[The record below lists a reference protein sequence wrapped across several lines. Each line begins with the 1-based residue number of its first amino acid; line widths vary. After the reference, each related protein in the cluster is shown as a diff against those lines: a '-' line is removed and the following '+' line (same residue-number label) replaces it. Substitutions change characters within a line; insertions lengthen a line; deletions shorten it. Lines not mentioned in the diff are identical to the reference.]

1 MRTIREQAFAD
12 TECKTVILSPGI
24 HEVEKWAFRNSR
36 LEQLYIYDDLEKISD
51 YAFQDCDML
60 RTLHI
65 NSIEAP
71 AYSGNYFDTF
81 QDKYDRLLSLKDKK
95 KIVLFSG
102 SSTRFGYD
110 SAMLDQAFP
119 DYEVVNMGVF
129 AYSPALPQLELIR
142 SCMKEGDILLDSPE
156 FDAANRQFCYQ
167 KELDYATFA
176 MMESNYDA
184 FADLDL
190 REYAQVFTAFSAYQT
205 ARQDIE
211 RKNYDVCASDYDEDG
226 NEVEEPSYN
235 EYGDYVVYRPNST
248 SEKPIYGLPVNYTVN
263 AFPKETYI
271 DSANAEF
278 QKFIGEFAASLCWQI
293 YYYMTNA
300 RGMHGEFWRWA
311 ELIVVYAVI
320 FTILALI
327 ELSLKKDLEE
337 IHITRRE
344 LLVVIIIATSVFAM
358 SNLSYLD
365 QDGLFSGSFVMD
377 IFIIRTLVD
386 LSGIAVLYAY
396 HVQVK
401 EIQIRFEKDTLRN
414 IMEMQY
420 KNYQLS
426 KENIDMVNQ
435 KYHDLKHQI
444 NLLKTQSY
452 AQAGKSTSYLEKMER
467 EIRVYETQ
475 NKTGNPI
482 LDAVLTNKALLC
494 QNKEIELKF
503 IVDGGALSF
512 MEDMDVSALFG
523 NMLDNAIE
531 SAQKQQEKQKR
542 LIWLYVTREKQFVR
556 IRTENYCDE
565 KIQFKNGMPVTTKK
579 DRRLHGYGMKSIKS
593 TVEKYNGSVVA
604 AQENN
609 WFELKILLPAAM

>member
-1 MRTIREQAFAD
+1 MNTPGYYYAIAYALSVFVIAGTNERKIGRWKLAAVSCVQFALLLFFMTATDGVRRELFLPSMI
-12 TECKTVILSPGI
+12 VIVG
-24 HEVEKWAFRNSR
+24 
-36 LEQLYIYDDLEKISD
+36 
-51 YAFQDCDML
+51 
-60 RTLHI
+60 
-65 NSIEAP
+65 
-71 AYSGNYFDTF
+71 
-81 QDKYDRLLSLKDKK
+81 LLL
-95 KIVLFSG
+95 
-102 SSTRFGYD
+102 
-110 SAMLDQAFP
+110 
-119 DYEVVNMGVF
+119 
-129 AYSPALPQLELIR
+129 
-142 SCMKEGDILLDSPE
+142 GDICIC
-156 FDAANRQFCYQ
+156 N
-167 KELDYATFA
+167 
-176 MMESNYDA
+176 A
-184 FADLDL
+184 FSL
-190 REYAQVFTAFSAYQT
+190 REAGFYCVKAF
-205 ARQDIE
+205 I
-211 RKNYDVCASDYDEDG
+211 N
-226 NEVEEPSYN
+226 
-235 EYGDYVVYRPNST
+235 
-248 SEKPIYGLPVNYTVN
+248 
-263 AFPKETYI
+263 
-271 DSANAEF
+271 
-278 QKFIGEFAASLCWQI
+278 GEFAASLCWQI
-293 YYYMTNA
+293 YYYLTYA
-300 RGMHGEFWRWA
+300 RGMHGEFWKWV
-311 ELIVVYAVI
+311 ELILVYAVI
-320 FTILALI
+320 FTILTLI
-327 ELSLKKDLEE
+327 ELNLKKDLEE

-344 LLVVIIIATSVFAM
+344 LLVVIIIAASVFAM

-365 QDGLFSGSFVMD
+365 QDGLFSGSFVTD

-396 HVQVK
+396 HIQVK

-452 AQAGKSTSYLEKMER
+452 ASAGKSTSYLEKMER